1 MTYNNVGKHEVARL
15 RRYIGTLLMV
25 CEQGVKPI
33 TSGNILTEVNG
44 NG

>member
-1 MTYNNVGKHEVARL
+1 MIYNNVRKHEVARL
-15 RRYIGTLLMV
+15 RGFISTLLMV

-44 NG
+44 NV

>member
-1 MTYNNVGKHEVARL
+1 MGKHN
-15 RRYIGTLLMV
+15 TLLMV